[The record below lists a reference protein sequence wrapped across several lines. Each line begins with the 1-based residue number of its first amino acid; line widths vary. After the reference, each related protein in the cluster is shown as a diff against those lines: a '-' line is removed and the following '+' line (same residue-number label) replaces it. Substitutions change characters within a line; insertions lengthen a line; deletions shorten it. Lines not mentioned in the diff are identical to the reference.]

1 MLLTSNYPNVPLHTG
16 NPAMDMARRDNL
28 RREVIE
34 PVAAMERS
42 AAEKG
47 LMADEKSRNGNSS
60 TPTTYEDVK
69 TKGLEYRQAVVEKDP
84 QSGSEQEKQGA
95 SEQEKEKDPQ
105 QQKEEQAEQ
114 QRIAELKARDQEVK
128 VHEQAHAAIG
138 GQYAGPPNYEYETG
152 PDGQQYAVGG
162 EVRIDVSEVPN
173 DPRATIQKMQQ
184 VKAAALAPAEPSGAD
199 RSVAAQAS
207 RTLMEAQADLAAEIA
222 QMATTRPEKA
232 TQNASSGSAEWE
244 PYEEPVNNEAN
255 DFAPADFKSL
265 QRDPLMSLRS
275 DVISGFY
282 AKATMPAER
291 PLLQMA

>member
-84 QSGSEQEKQGA
+84 QSGSEQEKQSSSG
-95 SEQEKEKDPQ
+95 EEKDDPQ
-105 QQKEEQAEQ
+105 QQKEELAEQ
-114 QRIAELKARDQEVK
+114 KRIAELKARDQEVK

-138 GQYAGPPNYEYETG
+138 GQYAGAPSYEYETG

-184 VKAAALAPAEPSGAD
+184 VKAAALAPAEPSNAD

-207 RTLMEAQADLAAEIA
+207 RTLMEAQAELAAEIG
-222 QMATTRPEKA
+222 QMARAGAEPSAKSSA
-232 TQNASSGSAEWE
+232 TGTEWQPFE
-244 PYEEPVNNEAN
+244 APVNNEAN
-255 DFAPADFKSL
+255 DFIPADFKSL
-265 QRDPLMSLRS
+265 QRDPLMALRS

-282 AKATMPAER
+282 AKATRPAER
-291 PLLQMA
+291 PLLQTA

>member
-60 TPTTYEDVK
+60 TPNTYEDVK

-84 QSGSEQEKQGA
+84 QSGSEQEKQSSSG
-95 SEQEKEKDPQ
+95 EEKDDPQ

-114 QRIAELKARDQEVK
+114 QSIAELKARDQEVK

-138 GQYAGPPNYEYETG
+138 GQYAGAPSYEYETG
-152 PDGQQYAVGG
+152 PDGQQYATGG

-184 VKAAALAPAEPSGAD
+184 VKAAALAPAEPSSAD

-207 RTLMEAQADLAAEIA
+207 RTLTEAQADLAAKIA
-222 QMATTRPEKA
+222 QMATARPEKT
-232 TQNASSGSAEWE
+232 TQTASSDAVEWE
-244 PYEEPVNNEAN
+244 PYEATVNNEAN

-282 AKATMPAER
+282 AKATQPAER

>member
-47 LMADEKSRNGNSS
+47 LLADEKSRNGNSS
-60 TPTTYEDVK
+60 SPATYDDVK
-69 TKGLEYRQAVVEKDP
+69 SKGLEYRQAVVEKDP
-84 QSGSEQEKQGA
+84 QSDSEQEKQGS
-95 SEQEKEKDPQ
+95 SEQQEDDPQ

-114 QRIAELKARDQEVK
+114 KQIAELKARDQEVK

-138 GQYAGPPNYEYETG
+138 GQYAGSPSLEYETG

-162 EVRIDVSEVPN
+162 EVRIDVSAVPN

-184 VKAAALAPAEPSGAD
+184 VKAAALAPAEPSSAD

-207 RTLMEAQADLAAEIA
+207 RTLMEAQAELAAEVAQIA
-222 QMATTRPEKA
+222 TAVPQ
-232 TQNASSGSAEWE
+232 QDSQGSVSSDTEWE
-244 PYEEPVNNEAN
+244 PFEVKVNNEAN
-255 DFAPADFKSL
+255 DFVPADFKSL
-265 QRDPLMSLRS
+265 QRDSLMSLRS

-282 AKATMPAER
+282 AKATLPAER

>member
-69 TKGLEYRQAVVEKDP
+69 TKGLEYRQAVVEKDTE
-84 QSGSEQEKQGA
+84 SGSEQEKQGA
-95 SEQEKEKDPQ
+95 SEQEKEEDPQ
-105 QQKEEQAEQ
+105 QQKEDQAEQ

-128 VHEQAHAAIG
+128 VHEQAHSAIG
-138 GQYAGPPNYEYETG
+138 GQYAGPPSYEYETG

-184 VKAAALAPAEPSGAD
+184 VKAAALAPAEPSSAD

-222 QMATTRPEKA
+222 QMATARPEKA
-232 TQNASSGSAEWE
+232 TQSTSSGSAEWE

-282 AKATMPAER
+282 AKATMPIER

>member
-16 NPAMDMARRDNL
+16 NPAMAMARRDNL

-84 QSGSEQEKQGA
+84 QAGSEQEKQSSSG
-95 SEQEKEKDPQ
+95 QQKDDPQ
-105 QQKEEQAEQ
+105 QQKEQ
-114 QRIAELKARDQEVK
+114 QDEKKRIAELKARDQEVK
-128 VHEQAHAAIG
+128 AHEQAHAAIG
-138 GQYAGPPNYEYETG
+138 GQYAGAPSYEYETG

-184 VKAAALAPAEPSGAD
+184 VKAAALAPAEPSNAD
-199 RSVAAQAS
+199 RAVAAQAS

-222 QMATTRPEKA
+222 QMATTSP
-232 TQNASSGSAEWE
+232 GSAKQKTSSDTEWE
-244 PYEEPVNNEAN
+244 PYEAPVNNEAN

-275 DVISGFY
+275 EVISGFY
-282 AKATMPAER
+282 ARATQAAER

>member
-47 LMADEKSRNGNSS
+47 LMADEKNRNGSSS

-84 QSGSEQEKQGA
+84 QSGSEQEKQSSSG
-95 SEQEKEKDPQ
+95 EEKEDPQ

-114 QRIAELKARDQEVK
+114 KRIAELKARDQEVK

-138 GQYAGPPNYEYETG
+138 GQYAGPPSYEYETG

-184 VKAAALAPAEPSGAD
+184 VKAAALAPAEPSNAD

-207 RTLMEAQADLAAEIA
+207 RTLMEAQVELAAEIA
-222 QMATTRPEKA
+222 QMATAGSEQSTR
-232 TQNASSGSAEWE
+232 GSAAEAEWE
-244 PYEEPVNNEAN
+244 PFSAPVNNEAN
-255 DFAPADFKSL
+255 DFIPADFKSL

-282 AKATMPAER
+282 AKATQPVER

>member
-47 LMADEKSRNGNSS
+47 LMADEKSRNGNTS
-60 TPTTYEDVK
+60 TYEDVK
-69 TKGLEYRQAVVEKDP
+69 TKGLEYRQAVVEKEP
-84 QSGSEQEKQGA
+84 QSDSEQNKQNSSGQ
-95 SEQEKEKDPQ
+95 QEDDPQ

-114 QRIAELKARDQEVK
+114 KRIAELKARDREVK
-128 VHEQAHAAIG
+128 IHEQAHAAIG
-138 GQYAGPPNYEYETG
+138 GQYASAPSYEYETG

-162 EVRIDVSEVPN
+162 EVRIDISEIPN

-207 RTLMEAQADLAAEIA
+207 RTLMEAQAELTAEIA
-222 QMATTRPEKA
+222 EMVRTRSE
-232 TQNASSGSAEWE
+232 QVSQSSVLSDTGWE
-244 PYEEPVNNEAN
+244 PYEVSESNQS
-255 DFAPADFKSL
+255 DFAVPQFESL
-265 QRDPLMSLRS
+265 QRDPLMTLRS

>member
-47 LMADEKSRNGNSS
+47 LMADEKSRNGNAS
-60 TPTTYEDVK
+60 TYEDVK
-69 TKGLEYRQAVVEKDP
+69 TKGLEYRQAVVEKEQ
-84 QSGSEQEKQGA
+84 QSDSEQNKQNSSGQ
-95 SEQEKEKDPQ
+95 QEDDPQ

-114 QRIAELKARDQEVK
+114 KRIAELKARDREVK
-128 VHEQAHAAIG
+128 IHEQAHAAIG
-138 GQYAGPPNYEYETG
+138 GQYASAPSYEYETG

-162 EVRIDVSEVPN
+162 EVRIDISEVPN

-207 RTLMEAQADLAAEIA
+207 RTLMEAQADLTAEIA
-222 QMATTRPEKA
+222 EMVRTRSE
-232 TQNASSGSAEWE
+232 QVSQSSVLSDTGWE
-244 PYEEPVNNEAN
+244 PYEVSESNQS
-255 DFAPADFKSL
+255 DFAVPQFESL
-265 QRDPLMSLRS
+265 QRDPLMTLRA

-282 AKATMPAER
+282 AKATKPAER

>member
-34 PVAAMERS
+34 PVSAMERS

-60 TPTTYEDVK
+60 APATYEDVK

-84 QSGSEQEKQGA
+84 QSGSEQEKQSA
-95 SEQEKEKDPQ
+95 SGEEKEDPQ
-105 QQKEEQAEQ
+105 QQKEDQAEQ
-114 QRIAELKARDQEVK
+114 KRIAELKARDQEVK

-138 GQYAGPPNYEYETG
+138 GQYAGAPSYEYETG
-152 PDGQQYAVGG
+152 PDGQQYATGG

-184 VKAAALAPAEPSGAD
+184 VKAAALAPAEPSNAD
-199 RSVAAQAS
+199 RAVAAQAS
-207 RTLMEAQADLAAEIA
+207 RTLMEAQAELAADIG
-222 QMATTRPEKA
+222 QMATAGTEQSSRDSAAESDWQPFA
-232 TQNASSGSAEWE
+232 AS
-244 PYEEPVNNEAN
+244 VNNEAN
-255 DFAPADFKSL
+255 DFIPADFKSL

-282 AKATMPAER
+282 AKATRPVER
-291 PLLQMA
+291 PLLQTA

>member
-16 NPAMDMARRDNL
+16 NPAMEMARRDNL

-47 LMADEKSRNGNSS
+47 LMADEKSRNGNTS
-60 TPTTYEDVK
+60 TYEDVK
-69 TKGLEYRQAVVEKDP
+69 TKGLEYRQAVVEKEA
-84 QSGSEQEKQGA
+84 QSDSEQNKQ
-95 SEQEKEKDPQ
+95 SSSDQQEDDPQ

-114 QRIAELKARDQEVK
+114 KRIAELKARDREVK
-128 VHEQAHAAIG
+128 IHEQAHAAIG
-138 GQYAGPPNYEYETG
+138 GQYASAPSYEYETG

-162 EVRIDVSEVPN
+162 EVRIDISEIPN

-207 RTLMEAQADLAAEIA
+207 RTLMEAQAELTAEIA
-222 QMATTRPEKA
+222 EMVRTRSE
-232 TQNASSGSAEWE
+232 QVSQSSVLSGAEWE
-244 PYEEPVNNEAN
+244 HFEALANNESN
-255 DFAPADFKSL
+255 DFAVPQFESL
-265 QRDPLMSLRS
+265 QRDPLMTLRS

>member
-1 MLLTSNYPNVPLHTG
+1 ME
-16 NPAMDMARRDNL
+16 MARRDNL

-60 TPTTYEDVK
+60 TPATYEDMK
-69 TKGLEYRQAVVEKDP
+69 TKGLEYRQAVVEKDT
-84 QSGSEQEKQGA
+84 QSGSEQEKQNSSG
-95 SEQEKEKDPQ
+95 QQKDQPQ
-105 QQKEEQAEQ
+105 QQKEDQAEQ
-114 QRIAELKARDQEVK
+114 KRIAELKARDQEVK

-138 GQYAGPPNYEYETG
+138 GQYAGAPSYEYEIG
-152 PDGQQYAVGG
+152 PDGQQYAVAG

-207 RTLMEAQADLAAEIA
+207 RTLMEAQAELSMKMAAEL
-222 QMATTRPEKA
+222 TTE
-232 TQNASSGSAEWE
+232 NSSLSDDAEVDWE
-244 PYEEPVNNEAN
+244 PYTQPANNEAN
-255 DFAPADFKSL
+255 DFATPQFKSL
-265 QRDPLMSLRS
+265 QRDPLMALRS

-282 AKATMPAER
+282 AKATLPTER

>member
-84 QSGSEQEKQGA
+84 QSGSEQEKQSSSG
-95 SEQEKEKDPQ
+95 EEKDDPQ

-138 GQYAGPPNYEYETG
+138 GQYAGAPSYEYETG
-152 PDGQQYAVGG
+152 PDGQQYATGG

-184 VKAAALAPAEPSGAD
+184 VKAAALAPAEPSSAD

-222 QMATTRPEKA
+222 QLARAMPDASQSR
-232 TQNASSGSAEWE
+232 ASSDAEWE
-244 PYEEPVNNEAN
+244 PYEAPVNNEAN

-282 AKATMPAER
+282 AKATQPAER

>member
-16 NPAMDMARRDNL
+16 NPALDMARRDNL

-34 PVAAMERS
+34 PVAAMERA

-60 TPTTYEDVK
+60 APTTYEDVK

-84 QSGSEQEKQGA
+84 QSGSEQEKQSSSG
-95 SEQEKEKDPQ
+95 EEKDAPQ

-114 QRIAELKARDQEVK
+114 KRVAELKARDQEVK
-128 VHEQAHAAIG
+128 VHEQAHSAIG
-138 GQYAGPPNYEYETG
+138 GQYAGAPSYEYETG

-162 EVRIDVSEVPN
+162 EVQIDVSEVPN

-184 VKAAALAPAEPSGAD
+184 VKAAALAPAEPSSAD
-199 RSVAAQAS
+199 RAVAAQAS
-207 RTLMEAQADLAAEIA
+207 RTLMEAQAELAAEIG
-222 QMATTRPEKA
+222 QMARAGSEQLA
-232 TQNASSGSAEWE
+232 GGSATEWE
-244 PYEEPVNNEAN
+244 PFAALVNNEAN
-255 DFAPADFKSL
+255 DFIPADFQSL
-265 QRDPLMSLRS
+265 QRDPLMSMRS
-275 DVISGFY
+275 EVISGFY
-282 AKATMPAER
+282 AKATQPADR

>member
-47 LMADEKSRNGNSS
+47 LMADEKSRNSNSS

-84 QSGSEQEKQGA
+84 QSGSEQEKQ
-95 SEQEKEKDPQ
+95 SSPDQQKDDPQ

-128 VHEQAHAAIG
+128 VHEQAHASIG
-138 GQYAGPPNYEYETG
+138 GQYAGAPSYEYETG

-184 VKAAALAPAEPSGAD
+184 VKAAALAPAEPSSAD

-207 RTLMEAQADLAAEIA
+207 RTLMEAQADLAAEMAKIA
-222 QMATTRPEKA
+222 TARPEPL
-232 TQNASSGSAEWE
+232 SSNSGQLEAEWE
-244 PYEEPVNNEAN
+244 PYDAPVNNEAN
-255 DFAPADFKSL
+255 DFATPQFKSL
-265 QRDPLMSLRS
+265 QRDPLMALRS

-282 AKATMPAER
+282 AKATTPAER

>member
-60 TPTTYEDVK
+60 APITYEDVK

-84 QSGSEQEKQGA
+84 QSGSEQEKQSA
-95 SEQEKEKDPQ
+95 SEQEKDDPQ
-105 QQKEEQAEQ
+105 QQKEEQTEQ
-114 QRIAELKARDQEVK
+114 KTIAELKARDQEVK
-128 VHEQAHAAIG
+128 VHEQAHAALG
-138 GQYAGPPNYEYETG
+138 GQYAGAPSYEYETG
-152 PDGQQYAVGG
+152 PDGQQYATGG

-184 VKAAALAPAEPSGAD
+184 VKAAALAPAEPSSAD

-222 QMATTRPEKA
+222 KAATTSPAKT
-232 TQNASSGSAEWE
+232 TQTASSDAAEWE
-244 PYEEPVNNEAN
+244 PYEAPVNNEAN

-282 AKATMPAER
+282 AKATQPAQR

>member
-16 NPAMDMARRDNL
+16 NPALDMARRDNL

-47 LMADEKSRNGNSS
+47 LMADEKSRNGNGS

-84 QSGSEQEKQGA
+84 QSGSEQEKQSSSG
-95 SEQEKEKDPQ
+95 QQKDDPQ
-105 QQKEEQAEQ
+105 QQKEQQAEEK
-114 QRIAELKARDQEVK
+114 RIAELKARDQEVK

-138 GQYAGPPNYEYETG
+138 GQYASAPTYEYETG
-152 PDGQQYAVGG
+152 PDGQQYAVAG

-184 VKAAALAPAEPSGAD
+184 VKAAALAPAEPSNAD
-199 RSVAAQAS
+199 RAVAAQAS
-207 RTLMEAQADLAAEIA
+207 RTLMEAQAELAAEIG
-222 QMATTRPEKA
+222 QMAISGAGQSTK
-232 TQNASSGSAEWE
+232 GSAAEWQ
-244 PYEEPVNNEAN
+244 PFAAPVNNEAN
-255 DFAPADFKSL
+255 DFIPADFRSL

-275 DVISGFY
+275 EVISGFY
-282 AKATMPAER
+282 ARATQPAER

>member
-16 NPAMDMARRDNL
+16 NPAMDMVRRDNL

-60 TPTTYEDVK
+60 TPATYEDVK

-95 SEQEKEKDPQ
+95 SEQEKEDPQ
-105 QQKEEQAEQ
+105 QQKEDQAEQ
-114 QRIAELKARDQEVK
+114 KRIAELKARDQEVK

-138 GQYAGPPNYEYETG
+138 GQYAGAPSYEYETG

-162 EVRIDVSEVPN
+162 EVRIDVSPVPN

-184 VKAAALAPAEPSGAD
+184 VKAAALAPAEPSSAD

-207 RTLMEAQADLAAEIA
+207 RTLMEAQADLAAEVA
-222 QMATTRPEKA
+222 QMAAASPEK
-232 TQNASSGSAEWE
+232 TGQKSVSDTSEWE
-244 PYEEPVNNEAN
+244 PYEAPANNEAN

-282 AKATMPAER
+282 ARATQVSER
-291 PLLQMA
+291 PLLQIA

>member
-16 NPAMDMARRDNL
+16 NPAMDMVRRDNL

-47 LMADEKSRNGNSS
+47 LMADEKSRNGNSA
-60 TPTTYEDVK
+60 TPATYEDVK

-95 SEQEKEKDPQ
+95 SEQEKEDPQ
-105 QQKEEQAEQ
+105 QQKEDQAEQ
-114 QRIAELKARDQEVK
+114 KRIAELKARDQEVK

-138 GQYAGPPNYEYETG
+138 GQYAGAPSYEYETG

-162 EVRIDVSEVPN
+162 EVRIDVSPVPN

-184 VKAAALAPAEPSGAD
+184 VKAAALAPAEPSSAD

-207 RTLMEAQADLAAEIA
+207 RTLMEAQADLAAEVA
-222 QMATTRPEKA
+222 QMAAASPEK
-232 TQNASSGSAEWE
+232 TGQKSVSDTSEWE
-244 PYEEPVNNEAN
+244 PYEAPANNEAN

-282 AKATMPAER
+282 ARATQVSER
-291 PLLQMA
+291 PLLQIA

>member
-47 LMADEKSRNGNSS
+47 LMADEKSRNGNAS
-60 TPTTYEDVK
+60 TYEDVK
-69 TKGLEYRQAVVEKDP
+69 TKGLEYRQAVVEKES
-84 QSGSEQEKQGA
+84 QSDSEQDKQNSSG
-95 SEQEKEKDPQ
+95 QQKDDPQ

-114 QRIAELKARDQEVK
+114 KRIAELKARDREVK
-128 VHEQAHAAIG
+128 IHEQAHAAIG
-138 GQYAGPPNYEYETG
+138 GQYASAPSYEYETG

-162 EVRIDVSEVPN
+162 EVRIDISEIPN

-207 RTLMEAQADLAAEIA
+207 RTLMEAQADLTAEIA
-222 QMATTRPEKA
+222 EMVRSRSEQTSQT
-232 TQNASSGSAEWE
+232 SVLSGGEWE
-244 PYEEPVNNEAN
+244 PYEALANNEAN
-255 DFAPADFKSL
+255 DFAVPQFESL
-265 QRDPLMSLRS
+265 QRDPLMTLRS

-282 AKATMPAER
+282 AKATTPAER

>member
-1 MLLTSNYPNVPLHTG
+1 
-16 NPAMDMARRDNL
+16 MDMVRRDNL

-47 LMADEKSRNGNSS
+47 LMADEKSRNGNSP
-60 TPTTYEDVK
+60 TPSTYEDVK

-84 QSGSEQEKQGA
+84 QSGSDQEKQGS
-95 SEQEKEKDPQ
+95 SEQQKDDPQ

-114 QRIAELKARDQEVK
+114 KRIAELKARDQEVK

-138 GQYAGPPNYEYETG
+138 GQYAGAPSYEYETG

-184 VKAAALAPAEPSGAD
+184 VKAAALAPAEPSNAD
-199 RSVAAQAS
+199 RAVAAQAS

-222 QMATTRPEKA
+222 QMATASPEKTA
-232 TQNASSGSAEWE
+232 QTASSDGTEWE
-244 PYEEPVNNEAN
+244 PYEAPANNEAN

-282 AKATMPAER
+282 ARATQVSER
-291 PLLQMA
+291 PLLQIA

>member
-47 LMADEKSRNGNSS
+47 LMADEKSRNGNTS
-60 TPTTYEDVK
+60 TYEDVK
-69 TKGLEYRQAVVEKDP
+69 TKGLEYRQAVVEKEQ
-84 QSGSEQEKQGA
+84 QSDSEQNKQNSSGQ
-95 SEQEKEKDPQ
+95 QEDDPQ

-114 QRIAELKARDQEVK
+114 KRIAELKARDREVK
-128 VHEQAHAAIG
+128 IHEQAHAAIG
-138 GQYAGPPNYEYETG
+138 GQYASAPSYEYETG

-162 EVRIDVSEVPN
+162 EVRIDISEIPN

-207 RTLMEAQADLAAEIA
+207 RTLMEAQADLTAEIA
-222 QMATTRPEKA
+222 EMVRTRSE
-232 TQNASSGSAEWE
+232 QVSQSSVLSDTGWE
-244 PYEEPVNNEAN
+244 PYEVSESNQS
-255 DFAPADFKSL
+255 DFAVPQFESL
-265 QRDPLMSLRS
+265 QRDPLMTLRA

>member
-47 LMADEKSRNGNSS
+47 LMADEKSRNGNTAS
-60 TPTTYEDVK
+60 TYEDVK
-69 TKGLEYRQAVVEKDP
+69 TKGLEYRQAVVEKES
-84 QSGSEQEKQGA
+84 QSDSEQDKQNSSG
-95 SEQEKEKDPQ
+95 QQKDDPQ

-114 QRIAELKARDQEVK
+114 KRVAELKARDREVK
-128 VHEQAHAAIG
+128 IHEQAHAAIG
-138 GQYAGPPNYEYETG
+138 GQYASAPSYEYETG

-162 EVRIDVSEVPN
+162 EVRIDISEIPN

-207 RTLMEAQADLAAEIA
+207 RTLMEAQAELTAEIA
-222 QMATTRPEKA
+222 EMVRTRSE
-232 TQNASSGSAEWE
+232 QVSQSSVLSGAEWE
-244 PYEEPVNNEAN
+244 PFEALANNESN
-255 DFAPADFKSL
+255 DFAVPQFESL
-265 QRDPLMSLRS
+265 QRDPLMTLRS

-282 AKATMPAER
+282 AKATKPSER

>member
-60 TPTTYEDVK
+60 APTTYEDVK

-84 QSGSEQEKQGA
+84 QSGSEQEKQSSSG
-95 SEQEKEKDPQ
+95 QQKDDPQ
-105 QQKEEQAEQ
+105 QQKEQ
-114 QRIAELKARDQEVK
+114 QDEKKRIAELKARDQEVK
-128 VHEQAHAAIG
+128 AHEQAHAAIG
-138 GQYAGPPNYEYETG
+138 GQYAGAPSYEYETG

-184 VKAAALAPAEPSGAD
+184 VKAAALAPAEPSNAD
-199 RSVAAQAS
+199 RAVAAQAS

-222 QMATTRPEKA
+222 QMATTSLGSA
-232 TQNASSGSAEWE
+232 TQKASSDTAQWE
-244 PYEEPVNNEAN
+244 PYEAPVNNEAN

-275 DVISGFY
+275 EVISGFY
-282 AKATMPAER
+282 ARATQAAER

>member
-47 LMADEKSRNGNSS
+47 LMADEKSRNGNTS
-60 TPTTYEDVK
+60 TYEDVK
-69 TKGLEYRQAVVEKDP
+69 TKGLEYRQAVVEKEP
-84 QSGSEQEKQGA
+84 QSDSEQNKQNSSGQ
-95 SEQEKEKDPQ
+95 QEDDPQ

-114 QRIAELKARDQEVK
+114 KRIAELKARDREVK
-128 VHEQAHAAIG
+128 IHEQAHAAIG
-138 GQYAGPPNYEYETG
+138 GQYASAPSYEYETG

-162 EVRIDVSEVPN
+162 EVRIDISEIPN

-207 RTLMEAQADLAAEIA
+207 RTLMEAQADLTAEIA
-222 QMATTRPEKA
+222 EMVRTRSE
-232 TQNASSGSAEWE
+232 QASQSSVLSDTGWE
-244 PYEEPVNNEAN
+244 PYEVSESNQS
-255 DFAPADFKSL
+255 DFAVPQFESL
-265 QRDPLMSLRS
+265 QRDPMMTLRS

-282 AKATMPAER
+282 AKATKPAER

>member
-47 LMADEKSRNGNSS
+47 LMADEKSRNGNAS
-60 TPTTYEDVK
+60 TYEDVK
-69 TKGLEYRQAVVEKDP
+69 TKGLEYRQAVVEKES
-84 QSGSEQEKQGA
+84 QSDSEQDKQNSSG
-95 SEQEKEKDPQ
+95 QQKDDPQ

-114 QRIAELKARDQEVK
+114 KRIAELKARDQEVK
-128 VHEQAHAAIG
+128 IHEQAHAAIG
-138 GQYAGPPNYEYETG
+138 GQYASAPSYEYETG

-162 EVRIDVSEVPN
+162 EVRIDISEIPN

-207 RTLMEAQADLAAEIA
+207 QTLMEAQADLTAEIA
-222 QMATTRPEKA
+222 EMVRSRSEQVP
-232 TQNASSGSAEWE
+232 QSSELSDTEWE
-244 PYEEPVNNEAN
+244 PYEVSESNQNE
-255 DFAPADFKSL
+255 FAAPQFESL
-265 QRDPLMSLRS
+265 QRDPLMTLRS

>member
-16 NPAMDMARRDNL
+16 NPAMDMVRRDNL

-60 TPTTYEDVK
+60 TPATYEDVK
-69 TKGLEYRQAVVEKDP
+69 NKGLEYRQAVVEKDP
-84 QSGSEQEKQGA
+84 RSGSEQEKQG
-95 SEQEKEKDPQ
+95 SSDQQKDDPQ
-105 QQKEEQAEQ
+105 QQKEEQTKQ
-114 QRIAELKARDQEVK
+114 KRIAELKARDQEVK

-138 GQYAGPPNYEYETG
+138 GQYAGAPSYEYETG

-162 EVRIDVSEVPN
+162 EVRIDVSPVPN

-184 VKAAALAPAEPSGAD
+184 VKAAALAPAEPSSAD

-207 RTLMEAQADLAAEIA
+207 RTLMEAQADLAAEVA
-222 QMATTRPEKA
+222 QMATASPEK
-232 TQNASSGSAEWE
+232 TGQKSASDSAEWE
-244 PYEEPVNNEAN
+244 PYEAPANNEAN

-282 AKATMPAER
+282 ARATQVSER

>member
-1 MLLTSNYPNVPLHTG
+1 M
-16 NPAMDMARRDNL
+16 
-28 RREVIE
+28 
-34 PVAAMERS
+34 
-42 AAEKG
+42 
-47 LMADEKSRNGNSS
+47 
-60 TPTTYEDVK
+60 K

-84 QSGSEQEKQGA
+84 QSGSEQEKQSSSG
-95 SEQEKEKDPQ
+95 EEKDDPQ

-138 GQYAGPPNYEYETG
+138 GQYAGAPSYEYETG

-184 VKAAALAPAEPSGAD
+184 VKAAALAPAEPSNAD

-207 RTLMEAQADLAAEIA
+207 RTLMEAQAELAAEIG
-222 QMATTRPEKA
+222 QMARAGAEQPAK
-232 TQNASSGSAEWE
+232 GSANGTEWE
-244 PYEEPVNNEAN
+244 PFEAPVNNEAN
-255 DFAPADFKSL
+255 DFIPADFKSL
-265 QRDPLMSLRS
+265 QRDALMSLRS
-275 DVISGFY
+275 EVISGFY
-282 AKATMPAER
+282 AKATQPAER

>member
-84 QSGSEQEKQGA
+84 QSGSEQEKQSA
-95 SEQEKEKDPQ
+95 SEQEKDDPQ
-105 QQKEEQAEQ
+105 QQKEEQAEK

-138 GQYAGPPNYEYETG
+138 GQYAGAPSYEYETG

-184 VKAAALAPAEPSGAD
+184 VKAAALAPAEPSSAD

-207 RTLMEAQADLAAEIA
+207 RTLMEAQAELAAEIGK
-222 QMATTRPEKA
+222 MATARPERA
-232 TQNASSGSAEWE
+232 TQADSSASAEWE
-244 PYEEPVNNEAN
+244 PFEAPVNNEAN
-255 DFAPADFKSL
+255 DFIPADFKSL

-282 AKATMPAER
+282 AKATQPAER

>member
-16 NPAMDMARRDNL
+16 NPAMDMVRRDNS

-60 TPTTYEDVK
+60 TPATYEDVK

-95 SEQEKEKDPQ
+95 SEQEKEDPQ
-105 QQKEEQAEQ
+105 QQKEDQAEQ
-114 QRIAELKARDQEVK
+114 KRIAELKARDQEVK

-138 GQYAGPPNYEYETG
+138 GQYAGAPSYEYETG

-162 EVRIDVSEVPN
+162 EVRIDVSPVPN

-184 VKAAALAPAEPSGAD
+184 VKAAALAPAEPSSAD

-207 RTLMEAQADLAAEIA
+207 RTLMEAQADLAAEVA
-222 QMATTRPEKA
+222 QMAAASPEK
-232 TQNASSGSAEWE
+232 TGQKSVSDTSEWE
-244 PYEEPVNNEAN
+244 PYEAPANNEAN

-282 AKATMPAER
+282 ARATQVSER
-291 PLLQMA
+291 PLLQIA

>member
-16 NPAMDMARRDNL
+16 NPAMDMVRRDNL

-47 LMADEKSRNGNSS
+47 LMADEKSRNGNNA

-84 QSGSEQEKQGA
+84 QSGSEREKQ
-95 SEQEKEKDPQ
+95 SSSDEDKDNPQ
-105 QQKEEQAEQ
+105 QQKDEQAEQ
-114 QRIAELKARDQEVK
+114 KRIAELKARDQEVK

-138 GQYAGPPNYEYETG
+138 GQYAGPPSYEYETG

-184 VKAAALAPAEPSGAD
+184 VKAAALAPAEPSNAD

-207 RTLMEAQADLAAEIA
+207 RTLMEAQAELAAEIG
-222 QMATTRPEKA
+222 QMATAKPEQTNKGA
-232 TQNASSGSAEWE
+232 AEAEWE
-244 PYEEPVNNEAN
+244 PFDISVNNEAN
-255 DFAPADFKSL
+255 DFIPADFQSL
-265 QRDPLMSLRS
+265 QRDPLMALRS

-282 AKATMPAER
+282 AKASMPAQR
-291 PLLQMA
+291 ILLQMA

>member
-47 LMADEKSRNGNSS
+47 LMADEKSRNGNSVAPS
-60 TPTTYEDVK
+60 TYEDVK

-84 QSGSEQEKQGA
+84 QSDSQQDQQSAADQEKD
-95 SEQEKEKDPQ
+95 DPQ
-105 QQKEEQAEQ
+105 QQKDDQAEQ
-114 QRIAELKARDQEVK
+114 KRIAELKARDREVK
-128 VHEQAHAAIG
+128 IHEQAHAAIG
-138 GQYAGPPNYEYETG
+138 GQFASAPSYEYETG

-162 EVRIDVSEVPN
+162 EVRIDISEIPN

-207 RTLMEAQADLAAEIA
+207 RTLMEAQAELTAEIA
-222 QMATTRPEKA
+222 EMVRTRSE
-232 TQNASSGSAEWE
+232 QGSQSSVLSDSEWE
-244 PYEEPVNNEAN
+244 PFEALTNNEAN
-255 DFAPADFKSL
+255 DFAVPQFESL
-265 QRDPLMSLRS
+265 QRDALMTLRS
-275 DVISGFY
+275 DVISDFY
-282 AKATMPAER
+282 AKATKPAER

>member
-47 LMADEKSRNGNSS
+47 LMADEKSRNGNAS
-60 TPTTYEDVK
+60 TYEDVK
-69 TKGLEYRQAVVEKDP
+69 TKGLEYRQAVVEKES
-84 QSGSEQEKQGA
+84 QSDSEQDKKNSSGQ
-95 SEQEKEKDPQ
+95 QKDDPQ

-114 QRIAELKARDQEVK
+114 KRVAELKARDREVK
-128 VHEQAHAAIG
+128 IHEQAHAAIG
-138 GQYAGPPNYEYETG
+138 GQYASAPSYEYETG

-162 EVRIDVSEVPN
+162 EVRIDISEIPN

-207 RTLMEAQADLAAEIA
+207 RTLMEAQADLTAEIA
-222 QMATTRPEKA
+222 EMVRSRSEQVS
-232 TQNASSGSAEWE
+232 QSSEVSDIEWE
-244 PYEEPVNNEAN
+244 PYEVSASNQNE
-255 DFAPADFKSL
+255 FTAPQFESL
-265 QRDPLMSLRS
+265 QRDPLMTLRS

-282 AKATMPAER
+282 AKATTPAER

>member
-47 LMADEKSRNGNSS
+47 LMADEKSRNGTSS
-60 TPTTYEDVK
+60 TPSTYEDLK

-84 QSGSEQEKQGA
+84 QSDPEQEKQ
-95 SEQEKEKDPQ
+95 SSSDQPQDDPEQ
-105 QQKEEQAEQ
+105 QQKEDQDEQ

-128 VHEQAHAAIG
+128 VHEQAHAALG
-138 GQYAGPPNYEYETG
+138 GQYAGPPSYEYETG

-162 EVRIDVSEVPN
+162 EVRIDVSEIPN

-199 RSVAAQAS
+199 RAVAAQAS

-222 QMATTRPEKA
+222 QMATGSAQPRS
-232 TQNASSGSAEWE
+232 QNSAESDAEWE
-244 PYEEPVNNEAN
+244 PYEAPENNEYN
-255 DFAPADFKSL
+255 DFATPQFKSL

-282 AKATMPAER
+282 ARATVPADR

>member
-60 TPTTYEDVK
+60 APTTYEDVK
-69 TKGLEYRQAVVEKDP
+69 TKGLEYRQAVVEKDS
-84 QSGSEQEKQGA
+84 QSGSEQEKQSSSG
-95 SEQEKEKDPQ
+95 EEKDDPQ

-114 QRIAELKARDQEVK
+114 KRIAELKARDQEVK

-138 GQYAGPPNYEYETG
+138 GQYAGAPSYEYETG

-184 VKAAALAPAEPSGAD
+184 VKAAALAPAEPSNAD

-222 QMATTRPEKA
+222 QMASARPA
-232 TQNASSGSAEWE
+232 QSSQGLASSAAEWE
-244 PYEEPVNNEAN
+244 PYEAPVNNEAN

-265 QRDPLMSLRS
+265 QRDALMSLRS

-282 AKATMPAER
+282 AKSTLPTER

>member
-47 LMADEKSRNGNSS
+47 LMADEKSRNGASS
-60 TPTTYEDVK
+60 TPSTYEDVK
-69 TKGLEYRQAVVEKDP
+69 TKGLEYRQAVVEKDA
-84 QSGSEQEKQGA
+84 QSGSEQEKQNSSG
-95 SEQEKEKDPQ
+95 
-105 QQKEEQAEQ
+105 QQKDDPEQQKKEQAEQ

-138 GQYAGPPNYEYETG
+138 GQYAGAPSYEYETG

-162 EVRIDVSEVPN
+162 EVRIDVSEIPN

-184 VKAAALAPAEPSGAD
+184 VKAAALAPAEPSNAD
-199 RSVAAQAS
+199 RAVAAQAS

-222 QMATTRPEKA
+222 QMTTARPEAAKA
-232 TQNASSGSAEWE
+232 DAEPFEAEWQ
-244 PYEEPVNNEAN
+244 PYEAPVNNEAN
-255 DFAPADFKSL
+255 DFAAPQFKSL
-265 QRDPLMSLRS
+265 QRDSLMALRS